1 MIKLKNILS
10 RLVSEQSTSNKPNV
24 LFVGDSQT
32 AAPWSYANALI
43 KSGLVTGKVVAKNG
57 ASTATVLQM
66 LRDNISDKYDIV
78 SIMAGGNDG
87 AAKSPA
93 GAIKNF
99 NSMFQLV
106 KQYGAKLVVV
116 TNPTKRFVQP
126 GDTYYKKQ
134 GYPSNDKISD
144 WLTTDSN
151 AYAVIDTGDF
161 EQMDFTKDRVHL
173 DRDAHRKIIDLWR
186 KRVLDIA
193 PDRQDEPASEK
204 WPVVLKYGD
213 QGDAVIKLQQMLM
226 SMGFSVGPAE
236 DDGIYGPDTRKGVAD
251 FQKDINFEPTGIYDE
266 NTQKELQA
274 KSSISLKSLLPKKAK
289 EIERSTPT
297 KLAMASGAIATGAG
311 IIDFFVGKGLT
322 AEQAAGIAGNLY
334 AESAFNTG
342 AVGDRGTSKGLAQW
356 HNERWTNLVA
366 WCESNGKD
374 PYSVDGQL
382 GFLWNELNTTHSRAL
397 TKLKQAQ
404 TPTEAASMVAK
415 YYEIPKSKIYTKREN
430 AAETI
435 FAAYK

>member
-1 MIKLKNILS
+1 MIKLKNIL
-10 RLVSEQSTSNKPNV
+10 RGIVSEQATSDKPNV

-32 AAPWSYANALI
+32 AAPWSYAKELI
-43 KSGLVTGKVVAKNG
+43 KSGLVTGKIVAKNG
-57 ASTATVLQM
+57 ASTSAVLQM
-66 LRDNISDKYDIV
+66 LRDNISEKYDIV

-99 NSMFQLV
+99 DSMFQLV

-116 TNPTKRFVQP
+116 TNPTKQFVQP
-126 GDTYYKKQ
+126 GDQYYKKQ
-134 GYPSNDKISD
+134 GYPANDKISD

-161 EQMDFTKDRVHL
+161 DKMDFRKDHVHL
-173 DRDAHRKIIDLWR
+173 DGDAHSKIVDLWR

-204 WPVVLKYGD
+204 WPAVLKYGD
-213 QGDAVIKLQQMLM
+213 QGDDVVKLQQMLI

-266 NTQKELQA
+266 NTEKALQA

-311 IIDFFVGKGLT
+311 VVDFFVDKGLT

-342 AVGDRGTSKGLAQW
+342 AVGDSGTSKGLAQW

-404 TPTEAASMVAK
+404 TPSEAASMVAK